1 MAKVSNREIV
11 LARVYANAILSAAEQ
26 QKQADSLLEE
36 MLELKKFLSATP
48 IIGEVF
54 ASPTMNTE
62 LRRQFIER
70 TLRGRASDLLV
81 DALQVM
87 NRKDRL
93 ALFQETVEQYRL
105 AHEELRGIV
114 DVYVR
119 TAVPLDDA
127 RREEIRTAA
136 RNYSGKEPALI
147 ESVDPQLLGGLI
159 AQIGDTKFDGSLSR
173 RLRILAEKLS
183 EVGAREIH
191 SGKSLVV
198 DHLS

>member
-11 LARVYANAILSAAEQ
+11 LARVYANAILSAAEE
-26 QKQADSLLEE
+26 KKEADSLLEE
-36 MLELKKFLSATP
+36 LLEFKKYLQATP
-48 IIGEVF
+48 VIGEVIG
-54 ASPTMNTE
+54 SPTMNPE
-62 LRRQFIER
+62 LRRQFIEK

-93 ALFQETVEQYRL
+93 VLFQETVEQYRL
-105 AHEELRGIV
+105 AHEELRGVV
-114 DVYVR
+114 DVHVR

-136 RNYSGKEPALI
+136 RNYSGKEPAMI
-147 ESVDPQLLGGLI
+147 EKVEPELLGGLVV
-159 AQIGDTKFDGSLSR
+159 QIGDMKFDGSLSR
-173 RLRILAEKLS
+173 RLRILADRLTM
-183 EVGAREIH
+183 VGAREIH